1 MYAILVV
8 NYFQCGDKELVNKLF
23 ATKEDAQNEAKQLA
37 KKYIKDRKRIHR
49 KEHLRYNEDFL
60 TVYGGPSDNCL
71 FAEVFYDI
79 QEMELPSADNSTIK
93 P

>member
-1 MYAILVV
+1 MKKMYAILVV

-49 KEHLRYNEDFL
+49 KDHHAGCPATRGLANRCL
-60 TVYGGPSDNCL
+60 TN
-71 FAEVFYDI
+71 
-79 QEMELPSADNSTIK
+79 
-93 P
+93 